1 MRKIY
6 NDIDEKNKYISL
18 ICKSLESDIKNLA
31 SGSVQKFIRAKY
43 LENFNIPI
51 PTTDAAIKSWV
62 DKISK
67 PFDEKNSKENR
78 IKELEEQVQT
88 RIKEITENEDCDEL
102 ELGSICQIKSGKR
115 LPKSNALMD
124 HKTQN
129 PYLRIVDMQ
138 NRSINLN
145 SIKYID
151 DLTKQQ
157 ISKYI
162 ITDKDIYVSIA
173 GTTGLVGIIPK
184 ELNNANL
191 TENAVRLI
199 LKNYS
204 KNMQHFLMYNL
215 FYNATE
221 LFLSNTFK
229 TTIPKLSIERLSA
242 IKIPIPK
249 DQTLITA
256 LNPLFLEIEKLQDE
270 VKQAETLYKQYLDE
284 LGNAAIKK
292 DSSIPTTP
300 AIPNLQ
306 GTAKNQESRIFA
318 AKRKAATTT

>member
-1 MRKIY
+1 MYVY
-6 NDIDEKNKYISL
+6 NLKEKLLILVPIIIVAISIL
-18 ICKSLESDIKNLA
+18 ENYFKSMA
-31 SGSVQKFIRAKY
+31 SGSVQKFLRAKQ
-43 LENFNIPI
+43 LISLDIPI
-51 PTTDAAIKSWV
+51 PTTDACIKFWV

-157 ISKYI
+157 I
-162 ITDKDIYVSIA
+162 
-173 GTTGLVGIIPK
+173 
-184 ELNNANL
+184 
-191 TENAVRLI
+191 
-199 LKNYS
+199 
-204 KNMQHFLMYNL
+204 
-215 FYNATE
+215 
-221 LFLSNTFK
+221 
-229 TTIPKLSIERLSA
+229 
-242 IKIPIPK
+242 
-249 DQTLITA
+249 
-256 LNPLFLEIEKLQDE
+256 
-270 VKQAETLYKQYLDE
+270 
-284 LGNAAIKK
+284 
-292 DSSIPTTP
+292 
-300 AIPNLQ
+300 
-306 GTAKNQESRIFA
+306 
-318 AKRKAATTT
+318 